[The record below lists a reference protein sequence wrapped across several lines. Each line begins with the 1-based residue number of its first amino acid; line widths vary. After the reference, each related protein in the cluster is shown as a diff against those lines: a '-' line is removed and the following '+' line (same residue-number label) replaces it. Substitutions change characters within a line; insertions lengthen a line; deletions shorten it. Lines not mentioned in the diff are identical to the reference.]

1 MHLYLIRHAQSTNN
15 ALADPAERV
24 CDPPLTALG
33 HRQARRLARFL
44 SGGIERL
51 EESVARGRPPGY
63 RIGRLF
69 CSPMYRSLLTAQY
82 LAKAL
87 GLAPEVWVALHEHGG
102 VYLDHG
108 GERGVVGYPG
118 KTRAELLAEFPGFVL
133 PEDVTERGWWFG
145 AREEYGGCCDRAVR
159 VAETLRRWVTGE
171 ECLAFVSHAGFLDAL
186 LKVLFGT
193 PADRSRFYAHSNTGI
208 TCVDLRG
215 DGSVRL
221 EYLNRVD
228 HLPPELVT

>member
-1 MHLYLIRHAQSTNN
+1 MRLYMIRHAQSTNN
-15 ALADPAERV
+15 ALADPSGRV

-44 SGGIERL
+44 SAGVERL
-51 EESVARGRPPGY
+51 EGGAALGRPLGY
-63 RIGRLF
+63 RFARLF

-108 GERGVVGYPG
+108 GEQGIVDYPG
-118 KTRAELLAEFPGFVL
+118 KTRAEMLAEFPGYVL
-133 PEDVTERGWWFG
+133 PDDVTERGWWFR
-145 AREEYGGCCDRAVR
+145 AREDYAGCCDRAAR
-159 VAETLRRWVTGE
+159 VAETLRSWASSE
-171 ECLAFVSHAGFLDAL
+171 ECIALLSHGGFLDAL
-186 LKVLFGT
+186 LKHLLGT
-193 PADRSRFYAHSNTGI
+193 PADRGRFYAHSNTGI
-208 TCVDLRG
+208 TCMHLRG